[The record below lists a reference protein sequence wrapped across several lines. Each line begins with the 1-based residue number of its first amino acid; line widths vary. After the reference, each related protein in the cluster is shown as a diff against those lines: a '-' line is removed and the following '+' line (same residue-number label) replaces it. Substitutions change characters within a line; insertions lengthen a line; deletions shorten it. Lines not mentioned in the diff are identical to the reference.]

1 MTVASNQTAH
11 DRSHSLTRVLWVTFF
26 AALAARLLFCFVAI
40 PALGLNLGPARSDFH
55 SSTDGYTTLAV
66 NLIDHGVYAFA
77 PDAAPTSYRGPAFP
91 AALAIFYAAIGNI
104 DIAVLLVNCL
114 SSAAT
119 CVFVLLIA
127 RQLFGTRVNGWW
139 ASPVVFFPLS
149 IYYCA
154 NAFSDTFLALTV
166 VAYIWSTIRLLR
178 RPTHGNALIVSIC
191 FTLAALTKA
200 VVLPIP
206 LLLVAFT
213 LLTKRPALK
222 PAIVATVL
230 GIALTGIWTAR
241 NYIVTNEFTPVTGGT
256 GFNMLLGTYMIEES
270 HDCDRSMKHGRKRAL
285 DYFASTGEPI
295 LLDRLETNG
304 HLDVPK
310 DIDQRYGAVAVDIF
324 KADPML
330 LVKKL
335 GVGAVRFWYFSSSPT
350 KSLANAVVNGGV
362 LFLALVGLFV
372 VPTDRC
378 LAAVWLALFTLA
390 FVFLYAL
397 IIIHSSRFS
406 LPIVMALLPLA
417 TAPVV
422 ALIGKRTST
431 NNAGTRQASEAL
443 STNAEGL
450 QS

>member
-1 MTVASNQTAH
+1 MRA
-11 DRSHSLTRVLWVTFF
+11 LWVTF
-26 AALAARLLFCFVAI
+26 LAGLAVRLLFCFVAI

-66 NLIDHGVYAFA
+66 NLIDHGIYAFA
-77 PDAAPTSYRGPAFP
+77 PDAPPTSYRGPAFP

-104 DIAVLLVNCL
+104 DSAVLLVNCL
-114 SSAAT
+114 SSAVT

-127 RQLFGTRVNGWW
+127 RQLFGTRVNGSW
-139 ASPVVFFPLS
+139 ALPVIFFPLS

-166 VAYIWSTIRLLR
+166 VAYIWSTNRLLQQ
-178 RPTHGNALIVSIC
+178 PTYGNALLVAAC
-191 FTLAALTKA
+191 FALAALTKA

-213 LLTKRPALK
+213 LLTKQPALK
-222 PAIVATVL
+222 PAVVATIL
-230 GIALTGIWTAR
+230 GFALTGVWTAR

-256 GFNMLLGTYMIEES
+256 GFNMLLGTYMIEEN
-270 HDCDRSMKHGRKRAL
+270 HDCDRSMKHGRQRAL
-285 DYFASTGEPI
+285 DSFASTGEPI
-295 LLDRLETNG
+295 KLDRLETNG

-310 DIDQRYGAVAVDIF
+310 DIDQRYGAVAVDMF

-330 LVKKL
+330 VVKKL

-350 KSLANAVVNGGV
+350 KSLANAIVNGGV
-362 LFLALVGLFV
+362 LLLALVGLFQ
-372 VPTDRC
+372 VPADHR
-378 LAAVWLALFTLA
+378 LAAVWLALFTVA
-390 FVFLYAL
+390 FVSLYAL

-417 TAPVV
+417 TAPV
-422 ALIGKRTST
+422 AASIGKRTNTT
-431 NNAGTRQASEAL
+431 NADTPQAADGVSA
-443 STNAEGL
+443 TAEGL